1 MSRRRR
7 EGNPFTLFSFQDI
20 ITSVM
25 GIILL
30 AALLLAVEL
39 VTRTPSQATSAASA
53 AVQTQIS
60 GQITLVRD
68 DIAALQQELKS
79 LQDDAFAA
87 AGAITADSDFH
98 EQVASDQLQR
108 LGDELAKLTK
118 HLEERNRELSRQE
131 ARGFERRRDRQR
143 LEGLEAE
150 TKKVEEVIADL
161 KKSNRLFFN
170 PIPGFAKKPWLI
182 DISAEFVA
190 VGPLSE
196 DSKIAMAPQHT
207 FPDEEAFLAF
217 AGGLS
222 SQTDYFMILI
232 RPSGIER
239 FHEILEGLRA
249 RDFDLGFDVI
259 GEDQSVFSGGP

>member
-7 EGNPFTLFSFQDI
+7 GGNPFTLFSFQDI

-39 VTRTPSQATSAASA
+39 VTRMPGQAASAASA

-60 GQITLVRD
+60 GQITLVRE
-68 DIAALQQELKS
+68 DITALQQELKS
-79 LQDDAFAA
+79 LQGDVLAA
-87 AGAITADSDFH
+87 ARAIMVDSEFH
-98 EQVASDQLQR
+98 EQVAQDQLQR
-108 LGDELAKLTK
+108 LGGELAKLTK
-118 HLEERNRELSRQE
+118 HLEDRNRELSRQE
-131 ARGFERRRDRQR
+131 ARGFERRRDRQK
-143 LEGLEAE
+143 LEGLEAK
-150 TKKVEEVIADL
+150 TKKVEEEIADL

-196 DSKIAMAPQHT
+196 DRKIATAPQHT
-207 FPDEEAFLAF
+207 FPDEQAFLAF

-222 SQTDYFMILI
+222 SETDYFMILI

-239 FHEILEGLRA
+239 FHLILEELRD
-249 RDFDLGFDVI
+249 REFDLGFDVI
-259 GEDQSVFSGGP
+259 SEDQSVFSGGP